1 MDNVKHDILS
11 NDLLSELYINFLNY
25 SETEELL
32 IFESRFST
40 FYKKPIVYIDD
51 KIIDGFSQLKPE
63 NLQVLKSRLV
73 YNRKLQEIADDTQ
86 ISRER
91 VRQIEDQSIRKFL
104 ITVDR
109 SIIINIVDQL
119 LTKPILFLEDIPI
132 KDNELKLLFCAI
144 LSYKKSRKALF
155 DKDIMALVKNN
166 NYSFTGALNKIES
179 VLTQSEKKIF
189 SKNDLTYFLESIFPL
204 IDRIDRLI
212 PILLKKGMIEQLG
225 NDEYFFPFPYSTKR
239 SMVEFIFSLYKHG
252 IELNK
257 DFETLE
263 SELMKFFP
271 KDFKGNDKKRAITG
285 LAGYSDKILLWEWGR
300 YLHTKYIYPIVEEYD
315 FSSILDYI
323 DTHLYDTQINLES
336 CFKVHENELVNIG
349 ITSKYALHT
358 SLKLKYPEDYS
369 YQDSPWISKAG
380 TERRE
385 LSQTLRNLMIENR
398 NYTLDELVDLMHTN
412 KTRLQQLI
420 DNTDDIIQV
429 DAFQYMKKDFITFSE
444 KLLDDIIQYANLK
457 VKELDFIYI
466 ELIEDEFKNELS
478 QYNQYDVRILLLE
491 LLKKYPD
498 EKKFKISNTRVINKD
513 YPMTKDSLNFHILI
527 EELLENKNTI
537 SINEIANY
545 FIKRGLAQNRIMMY
559 YHASKLKRIVRL
571 NKETF
576 INIEKIGLI
585 EKDIEKINLLLENNL
600 TSEIHIDDILTNY
613 KLPIISVKWNR
624 FILTDLTNHAKFRFQ
639 PSRENPIY
647 IELKTPVT

>member
-166 NYSFTGALNKIES
+166 NYSFTGVLNKIES

-239 SMVEFIFSLYKHG
+239 SMVEFIFSLYEHG

-624 FILTDLTNHAKFRFQ
+624 FILTDLTNHTKFRFQ